1 MSIEERIQKIN
12 SKLEPKTVNISEN
25 EIKRLIRKFV
35 FDEKFS
41 LDENDLKYEIIKDAK
56 CDLKTSEDIFKKM
69 LALGFQIC
77 HNWRFGYSLRKFANM
92 RGYITEEEFK
102 KLDEKIEE
110 RSKKEDEHEA
120 KFIEK
125 YGADKSKWSNDV
137 WDEYEYGEEE

>member
-12 SKLEPKTVNISEN
+12 SKLEPKAVYISEN

-35 FDEKFS
+35 FDEKLE
-41 LDENDLKYEIIKDAK
+41 LDEDDLKYEMIKDTK

-69 LALGFQIC
+69 LDLGLQIC

-102 KLDEKIEE
+102 KLDEKIDE
-110 RSKKEDEHEA
+110 RLKKEDEREA

-125 YGADKSKWSNDV
+125 YGPDKSKWSDDV
-137 WDEYEYGEEE
+137 WDEYEYREEE